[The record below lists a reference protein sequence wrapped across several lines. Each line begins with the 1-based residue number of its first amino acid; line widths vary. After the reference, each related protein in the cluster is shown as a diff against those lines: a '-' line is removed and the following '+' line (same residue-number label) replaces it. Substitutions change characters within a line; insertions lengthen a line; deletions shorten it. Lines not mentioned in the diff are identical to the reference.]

1 VRHAKRLRSR
11 DQLALFHAQPTTPP
25 WMAFPPETREQTL
38 RLLARLLWQFR
49 RARLLAR
56 EVRDE

>member
-1 VRHAKRLRSR
+1 
-11 DQLALFHAQPTTPP
+11 
-25 WMAFPPETREQTL
+25 MAFPPETREQTL
-38 RLLARLLWQFR
+38 LLLARLLRQYR